1 MQNNIKFRSKYQALG
16 LCWNE
21 VMMKAKS
28 LGVWHGIVEGNLW
41 ADRVAYLECLK
52 TRLALKLGREDKK
65 QAEDL
70 LEAIRELLK

>member
-1 MQNNIKFRSKYQALG
+1 
-16 LCWNE
+16 
-21 VMMKAKS
+21 MKAKS